1 MSGLILLIIGLA
13 GLALIL
19 AAFVYLGLRAWRLF
33 KRGLRISRGAAP
45 LAAQLAGRVQE
56 AAAAAER
63 LAANGEEISA
73 NLERLQMSAKRLQV
87 VAEAWSDATTPYRAV
102 RDYLG
107 R

>member
-19 AAFVYLGLRAWRLF
+19 AAFAYLGLKAWRLF
-33 KRGLRISRGAAP
+33 KRGLRILRGAAP
-45 LAAQLAGRVQE
+45 MAAQLAGRAEQ
-56 AAAAAER
+56 AAITAER
-63 LAANGEEISA
+63 LAENTGEIAA
-73 NLERLQMSAKRLQV
+73 NLEHLQVAVKRLQV
-87 VAEAWSDATTPYRAV
+87 VAEAWADAARPYRAV